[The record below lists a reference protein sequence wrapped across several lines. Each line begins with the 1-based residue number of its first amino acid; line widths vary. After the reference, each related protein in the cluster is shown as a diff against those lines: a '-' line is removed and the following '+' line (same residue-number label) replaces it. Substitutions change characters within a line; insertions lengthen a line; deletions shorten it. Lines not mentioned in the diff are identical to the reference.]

1 MTETRLARFTEW
13 FRRRP
18 NSLEFWE
25 VFVTDRRVVWCFV
38 RESFSSMLLRADV
51 GKRDREAL
59 GDRPIEELPAAD
71 ERNFAVPLDS
81 LERLELTR
89 GTRVRRARLETA
101 WTDGGSESTTLYNT
115 KTGDPQEALIDRLED
130 HPAFEGVAVGVESP
144 SSPTWRVGNSVRFRC
159 RCRCCSATR
168 RFATASTTAGRRSSS
183 PTGRFPIPSGRWH
196 PTVPP

>member
-51 GKRDREAL
+51 GERDREAL

-144 SSPTWRVGNSVRFRC
+144 SSLF
-159 RCRCCSATR
+159 TR
-168 RFATASTTAGRRSSS
+168 S
-183 PTGRFPIPSGRWH
+183 
-196 PTVPP
+196 